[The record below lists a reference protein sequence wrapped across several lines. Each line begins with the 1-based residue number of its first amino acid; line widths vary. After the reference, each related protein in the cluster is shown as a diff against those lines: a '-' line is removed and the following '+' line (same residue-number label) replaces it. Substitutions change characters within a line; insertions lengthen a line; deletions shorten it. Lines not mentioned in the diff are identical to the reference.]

1 MSSDRQE
8 DAEKALNVARQ
19 RLEDGKYEVARR
31 LATKSKSM
39 FPTAAADAL
48 LAEISQRE
56 ASGEAGSSSSQARA
70 TGAEAHPS
78 AAGTHQRPGHHSAS
92 NGAAAGSSTGATAK
106 KREFT
111 PEQHAVVKRVRAC
124 KVTEY
129 YAILDLQK
137 TCTDNDIRKAYR
149 KLALALHPDKNGAP
163 GADEAFK
170 MVSKA
175 FQVLSDDNMRAA
187 YDSNPTHDPE
197 SRFGGGGGGGAGISR
212 GFGGGGMRPGF
223 ATEQDITPEDL
234 FNMFFGGG
242 GGFGGGAFGG
252 GPIYTTSFGRGG
264 FQTFGGPGVRARA
277 RAQQAQPQT
286 PPPSWVQLLPLLLL
300 FAFAA
305 LSYLP
310 SLFGFGPAPDPDF
323 RYSPS
328 PPYTSERMTSGLGI
342 PYFVDKAEWERHPIY
357 ESIPESSR
365 DKPKAGRQ
373 SSKLRQ
379 FENGVEQ
386 YYVRTLQTQ
395 CEQGKQRKRDR
406 IDSHRGFFGIG
417 ADYEAI
423 RQIQSEPIEACQKL
437 SSLGQPQHRS
447 DAGQVYFI

>member
-1 MSSDRQE
+1 MVA
-8 DAEKALNVARQ
+8 AEEAQACREGSEVVACVLDLRPNRISRQ
-19 RLEDGKYEVARR
+19 RTCLIC
-31 LATKSKSM
+31 S
-39 FPTAAADAL
+39 
-48 LAEISQRE
+48 LAEEVSELLSIIGKE
-56 ASGEAGSSSSQARA
+56 
-70 TGAEAHPS
+70 
-78 AAGTHQRPGHHSAS
+78 
-92 NGAAAGSSTGATAK
+92 
-106 KREFT
+106 
-111 PEQHAVVKRVRAC
+111 VDV
-124 KVTEY
+124 
-129 YAILDLQK
+129 YAI
-137 TCTDNDIRKAYR
+137 
-149 KLALALHPDKNGAP
+149 
-163 GADEAFK
+163 
-170 MVSKA
+170 S
-175 FQVLSDDNMRAA
+175 
-187 YDSNPTHDPE
+187 
-197 SRFGGGGGGGAGISR
+197 
-212 GFGGGGMRPGF
+212 
-223 ATEQDITPEDL
+223 
-234 FNMFFGGG
+234 

-252 GPIYTTSFGRGG
+252 GPSEFPHSLQALATNIFPVYTTSFGRGG

-395 CEQGKQRKRDR
+395 VSPTLVVQYTVLTWTAVRTR
-406 IDSHRGFFGIG
+406 
-417 ADYEAI
+417 
-423 RQIQSEPIEACQKL
+423 
-437 SSLGQPQHRS
+437 
-447 DAGQVYFI
+447 